1 MQTTSA
7 SLLMRLQLPDQPE
20 AWTQFVRLYSPMLY
34 TWARHMGLQQ
44 ADAADLVQDVFT
56 TLVQKLPTFSY
67 DNHKRF
73 RGWLWTVT
81 RNKWRE
87 KQRRHALPLDHQQP
101 LEALAAGEEDSLE
114 EVEFREHLLA
124 RLVPALKD
132 RFQPATWQ
140 AFWEHVVQDRPAAE
154 VAARLGVSVAAV
166 YKAKLRVLHRLHQDL
181 ADLIVD

>member
-7 SLLMRLQLPDQPE
+7 SLLMRLQRPDQPE

-34 TWARHMGLQQ
+34 TWARHMGLQN

-56 TLVQKLPTFSY
+56 TLVQKLPSFNY

-87 KQRRHALPLDHQQP
+87 KHRRRAFPVDQRQP
-101 LEALAAGEEDSLE
+101 LEALAAEDGDSLE

-124 RLVPALKD
+124 RLVPALRD
-132 RFQPATWQ
+132 CFQPATWQ
-140 AFWEHVVQDRPAAE
+140 AFWEHVVQEKPAAQ
-154 VAARLGVSVAAV
+154 VAATLGLSVAAV
-166 YKAKLRVLHRLHQDL
+166 YKAKLRVLNRLHQDL
-181 ADLIVD
+181 ADLIGN

>member
-7 SLLMRLQLPDQPE
+7 SLLVQLQLPDPSE
-20 AWTQFVRLYSPMLY
+20 AWARRL
-34 TWARHMGLQQ
+34 GLQP

-87 KQRRHALPLDHQQP
+87 KHRRWALPLDHGQS
-101 LEALAAGEEDSLE
+101 LAALAAADGDSLE
-114 EVEFREHLLA
+114 EAEFRRHLLD
-124 RLVPALKD
+124 RLVPAMRD
-132 RFQPATWQ
+132 RFQPGTWR
-140 AFWEHVVQDRPAAE
+140 AFWEHVVEEKPAAQ
-154 VAARLGVSVAAV
+154 VAAELGLSVAAV
-166 YKAKLRVLHRLHQDL
+166 YKAKLRVLNRLNQEL
-181 ADLIVD
+181 ADLISD